1 MNAPVLPLL
10 LTVPQV
16 AEQLQ
21 VSEYVV
27 RQMLRLGDLRGVKHG
42 NHWRVPTAALT
53 TWIDN
58 HIYTP

>member
-1 MNAPVLPLL
+1 MTQGLIRIRGARQHNLRNLDIDIRTGE
-10 LTVPQV
+10 LT
-16 AEQLQ
+16 
-21 VSEYVV
+21 
-27 RQMLRLGDLRGVKHG
+27 GVKHG